1 MARILVGLPDT
12 NAAAPAAAA
21 GAVWRDWCGFSM
33 QARARNAALRPAPQ
47 GRHGEKSIVDKT
59 NCELL
64 DQPSGPVAASTA
76 AP

>member
-1 MARILVGLPDT
+1 
-12 NAAAPAAAA
+12 
-21 GAVWRDWCGFSM
+21 M